1 MTSAVRHFAPPTGPL
16 MIETF
21 HADLPHGIT
30 LSCRASGPRDAP
42 LVILLHGFPEAAFA
56 WDEILALL
64 ADRYRCVAPNL
75 RGFEQSS
82 APAKTGA
89 YRPKQIVADIV
100 ALTAHCN
107 RAAGRAADAPLAA
120 LVGHD
125 WGGAVAWSLAAH
137 CNRSAGRAAEAPLA
151 ALVGH
156 DWGGAIAWGLAAQQP
171 DRLLRLVILNS
182 PHPATFLRELQHSP
196 AQRKASAYMT
206 FLCRDDAAERLA
218 ANDFARMWPLFASAE
233 GEGAPDWLTD
243 EMKENY
249 RAVWRRGLQGALNY
263 YRASPLRPPTNAD
276 DAILSLAFEPQA
288 VTVRVPT
295 RVIWG
300 ERDKALLP
308 ALLDGLD
315 AFVPMLRVVR
325 VPDASHWIVHEQPAL
340 VAREIEAALA
350 G

>member
-75 RGFEQSS
+75 RGFEQSG
-82 APAKTGA
+82 APAEVEA
-89 YRPKQIVADIV
+89 YRPKHIVADIA
-100 ALTAHCN
+100 ALAEHCN

-125 WGGAVAWSLAAH
+125 WGGAVAWSLAA
-137 CNRSAGRAAEAPLA
+137 
-151 ALVGH
+151 
-156 DWGGAIAWGLAAQQP
+156 QQP
-171 DRLLRLVILNS
+171 QQLLRLVVLNS
-182 PHPATFLRELQHSP
+182 PHPATFLRDLQHSP
-196 AQRKASAYMT
+196 AQQKASAYMN
-206 FLCRDDAAERLA
+206 FLCRDDAAELLA
-218 ANDFARMWPLFASAE
+218 ANDFARMWPFFGSA
-233 GEGAPDWLTD
+233 APDWLTD
-243 EMKENY
+243 AARDQY
-249 RAVWRRGLQGALNY
+249 RAVWRRGLQGGLNY
-263 YRASPLRPPTNAD
+263 YRASPLRPPTAAD
-276 DAILSLAFEPQA
+276 AAVLSLAFAPEA

-300 ERDKALLP
+300 ERDAALLP

-315 AFVPMLRVVR
+315 AYVPHLRLLR

-340 VAREIEAALA
+340 VAREIALA
-350 G
+350 LAS

>member
-1 MTSAVRHFAPPTGPL
+1 

-21 HADLPHGIT
+21 CVDLPHGIT
-30 LSCRASGPRDAP
+30 LSCRASGPPGAP
-42 LVILLHGFPEAAFA
+42 LVILLHGFPEAAFV
-56 WDEILALL
+56 WDAILARL
-64 ADRYRCVAPNL
+64 AGRFRCVAPNL
-75 RGFEQSS
+75 RGFEHSS
-82 APAKTGA
+82 APAGALA
-89 YRPKQIVADIV
+89 YRLKHVVADIV
-100 ALTAHCN
+100 A
-107 RAAGRAADAPLAA
+107 
-120 LVGHD
+120 
-125 WGGAVAWSLAAH
+125 LAAH